1 MSLRVWLPL
10 NGDLHNQGLSNVNLT
25 NTVTFATS
33 GKIGASCLNSQLGW
47 FAVPEMAGKKQM
59 SFAYW
64 VKLNTGTTTNWLDS
78 FSWYSTNGTSDHRS
92 RQEFYYYN
100 NGGNTEAMTTG
111 VWYYTS
117 SNSGLTQ
124 RKIGQWYHYAFTIDY
139 ATGITQF
146 FVDGVLWKT
155 TTDADTSYY
164 VKGNN
169 FLLRESSLDCSIND
183 FRLYDHIL
191 SELEVKEIAHA
202 KILHYPLCD
211 KNVEMTTNLC
221 NGLKSGGR
229 TTLSSNPIKITTTG
243 ENADTYWY
251 IKTSTALVSGTV
263 YTISL
268 NCTGLSN
275 GEYWKFGVGAQ
286 SGNNN
291 CGYFSIYQGYNTF
304 TFTLPSGLNGATQLI
319 LDDIG
324 GSSGIRNKITN
335 FFNVQL
341 EAKDHATAFVNYG
354 TSRTS
359 ALVYDISGYCNNG
372 IIIGDLEVSTPSP
385 RYSCATKFDGS
396 SAIKV
401 NDNNWMAQGASDLTV
416 NIWAYMD
423 NWSNWNGHRL
433 YSCTEGGGFNIEN
446 TIANSLTFPVCVY
459 TNTAHSATGYIPTE
473 SRVAIL
479 KTDLTS
485 GWHMLTYIYTETEC
499 QCYLDGVLYQTKP
512 YTSYGVYFNIN
523 GSRLFLGCE
532 ANGVNAYSP
541 YFIGQES
548 DFRIYY
554 TALNA
559 QDILSLY
566 HNSALIDEQGI
577 IHGAI
582 H

>member
-10 NGDLHNQGLSNVNLT
+10 NGDLYNQGLSNVNLT

-100 NGGNTEAMTTG
+100 SGGNTEAMTTG

-191 SELEVKEIAHA
+191 SELEVKEIARA
-202 KILHYPLCD
+202 KILHYPL
-211 KNVEMTTNLC
+211 
-221 NGLKSGGR
+221 
-229 TTLSSNPIKITTTG
+229 
-243 ENADTYWY
+243 
-251 IKTSTALVSGTV
+251 
-263 YTISL
+263 
-268 NCTGLSN
+268 
-275 GEYWKFGVGAQ
+275 
-286 SGNNN
+286 NNN
-291 CGYFSIYQGYNTF
+291 
-304 TFTLPSGLNGATQLI
+304 
-319 LDDIG
+319 
-324 GSSGIRNKITN
+324 GISN
-335 FFNVQL
+335 L
-341 EAKDHATAFVNYG
+341 EIQEPTIE
-354 TSRTS
+354 
-359 ALVYDISGYCNNG
+359 YDISGYCNNG
-372 IIIGDLEVSTPSP
+372 TKVGTFTYSTDTPKYRVSTSFSGSA
-385 RYSCATKFDGS
+385 SC
-396 SAIKV
+396 IKV
-401 NDNNWMAQGASDLTV
+401 NENNVMAQYAQAMTINLWAKASS
-416 NIWAYMD
+416 WAA
-423 NWSNWNGHRL
+423 NTHFF
-433 YSCTEGGGFNIEN
+433 SCTEGGGFNTE
-446 TIANSLTFPVCVY
+446 AGNSGYLRFSVNVCTNAEQTSYSYKYDSQEIQLSALPTNEWVMLTWIYDTTGTRTYINGQLHHTY
-459 TNTAHSATGYIPTE
+459 TNT
-473 SRVAIL
+473 
-479 KTDLTS
+479 
-485 GWHMLTYIYTETEC
+485 
-499 QCYLDGVLYQTKP
+499 
-512 YTSYGVYFNIN
+512 SYGIHFNIN
-523 GSRLFLGCE
+523 ARLFLGCE
-532 ANGVNAYSP
+532 ASGANPTTP
-541 YFIGQES
+541 YFNGKMS
-548 DFRIYY
+548 DFRMYY
-554 TALNA
+554 TALSA

-566 HNSALIDEQGI
+566 HNSALVDEQGI